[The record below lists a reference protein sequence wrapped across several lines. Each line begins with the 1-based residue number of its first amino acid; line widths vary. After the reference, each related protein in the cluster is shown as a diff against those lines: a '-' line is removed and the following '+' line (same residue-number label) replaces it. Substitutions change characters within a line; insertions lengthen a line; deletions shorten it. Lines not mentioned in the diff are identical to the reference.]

1 MSGGASTASATDY
14 RDTAVIFLRK
24 RPADKPSSGGTAG
37 QSGVAAMAGKVLQV
51 VTGALIGLLLPLGL
65 ALHDVGVFFFVQA
78 IVSASVV
85 VAQLG
90 LPVTIPGIVSYAIA
104 VEDRGRARIVVIETI
119 RMSIISGLAVGCLV
133 GAGAF
138 ALGMNNANTLSSQ
151 ISSLVPLII
160 PMIAAGA
167 LLGVLAEIHRALYG
181 MVAASFLPAFQGLT
195 VSAYVIFALAFKV
208 PLSISNLLT
217 ASVLAAVAGILLGL
231 VQLWRMMRPWQ
242 RMPKSLARP
251 SNILAESWP
260 NLITAISFVAAS
272 QLDIWVVGLGG
283 RASDVGCYG
292 LALRIGSILS
302 IPLTIVSLTILPHI
316 VTNWAR
322 NRRLYLQWL
331 LSLSATGATFAGLIG
346 FVLFAVFGKN
356 IIRMIWGDAYSQAFG
371 AALILGAGQVI
382 FSAGG
387 VAGYVLI
394 LLGRQ
399 KIAMVSTLLIASVT
413 VLLAVWAMFNFGI
426 LGVAAVYAASSAVQ
440 ALANVLLVRKFF
452 GLTASARLI
461 NPLRVGRLLS
471 HAPKSLRST
480 LPEWQRDSDT
490 AI

>member
-1 MSGGASTASATDY
+1 
-14 RDTAVIFLRK
+14 VIFLRK
-24 RPADKPSSGGTAG
+24 SPADKPSNGRTAG
-37 QSGVAAMAGKVLQV
+37 RSGITAMAGKILQV
-51 VTGALIGLLLPLGL
+51 ITGALIGLLLPLGL
-65 ALHDVGVFFFVQA
+65 AVDDVGVFFFVQA
-78 IVSASVV
+78 IVSAAVV
-85 VAQLG
+85 IAQLG
-90 LPVTIPGIVSYAIA
+90 LPMTIPGIVSHAIA
-104 VEDRGRARIVVIETI
+104 VEDRGRARIVAIGTI
-119 RMSIISGLAVGCLV
+119 KISSISGLAVGCLI

-138 ALGMNNANTLSSQ
+138 GLGTNANTLSSQ
-151 ISSLVPLII
+151 ISSLVALMIPL
-160 PMIAAGA
+160 IAAGA

-195 VSAYVIFALAFKV
+195 VSGYIIFALAFKL

-217 ASVLAAVAGILLGL
+217 ASVLAAVAGIVLGL

-242 RMPKSLARP
+242 RMSKSLARP
-251 SNILAESWP
+251 SDILAESWP
-260 NLITAISFVAAS
+260 NFITAMSFVAAS

-283 RASDVGCYG
+283 SASDVGCYG

-331 LSLSATGATFAGLIG
+331 LSLSATGATFVALVG
-346 FVLFAVFGKN
+346 FVLFAGFGKN

-371 AALILGAGQVI
+371 VALILGAGQVI

-399 KIAMVSTLLIASVT
+399 KVAMVSTLLIASVT

-426 LGVAAVYAASSAVQ
+426 PGVAAVYAASSALQ
-440 ALANVLLVRKFF
+440 ALTNVLLVRKFF
-452 GLTASARLI
+452 GLNANAKLI
-461 NPLRVGRLLS
+461 NPLRIGRLLS
-471 HAPKSLRST
+471 HAPKSLRSS